1 MICDQAAWHTSTST
15 IQQWQKP
22 SWKPLIATCSHSSMI
37 LSSSRLIMAW
47 MSTNERQ
54 KRCWSAPSWKTS
66 HRSWHST
73 GLWVTTFK
81 LLGVYISRNLKWT
94 QHVDA
99 ISSKVSRSLKVSSC
113 LDSTFWNG
121 SSAPVC
127 PLTTYCV
134 STQQW
139 CAHCMLEYAC
149 PVWHSSLTVGQHE
162 ALESL
167 QKQAMRIIFNHDDY
181 LTALIIAGIDN
192 LQARREHLTE
202 QCFLRHV
209 LKE

>member
-1 MICDQAAWHTSTST
+1 
-15 IQQWQKP
+15 
-22 SWKPLIATCSHSSMI
+22 
-37 LSSSRLIMAW
+37 
-47 MSTNERQ
+47 
-54 KRCWSAPSWKTS
+54 
-66 HRSWHST
+66 
-73 GLWVTTFK
+73 
-81 LLGVYISRNLKWT
+81 
-94 QHVDA
+94 
-99 ISSKVSRSLKVSSC
+99 
-113 LDSTFWNG
+113 
-121 SSAPVC
+121 
-127 PLTTYCV
+127 
-134 STQQW
+134 
-139 CAHCMLEYAC
+139 MLEYAC